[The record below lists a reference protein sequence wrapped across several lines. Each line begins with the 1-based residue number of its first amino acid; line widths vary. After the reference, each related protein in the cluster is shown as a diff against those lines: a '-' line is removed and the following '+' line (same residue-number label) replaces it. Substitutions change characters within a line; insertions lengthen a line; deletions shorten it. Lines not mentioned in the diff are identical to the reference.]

1 MQILCCLSGRKQV
14 WMWKMELLID
24 AQRLLG
30 MKQHVAAM

>member
-1 MQILCCLSGRKQV
+1 
-14 WMWKMELLID
+14 MELLID